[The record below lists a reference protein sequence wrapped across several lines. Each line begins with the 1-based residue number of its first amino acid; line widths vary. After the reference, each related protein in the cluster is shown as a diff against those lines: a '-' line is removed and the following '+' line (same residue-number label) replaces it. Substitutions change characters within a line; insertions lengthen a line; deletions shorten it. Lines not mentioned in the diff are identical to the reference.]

1 MKIAISIS
9 GHTRNLTLLPIL
21 NNLKSRGIQFDTF
34 VSSWNTSGYR
44 MSMYDHDKSQFD
56 FSNIDIP
63 NLKKLEIEDDSLKIE
78 EIEKAC
84 ILNQEVI
91 EPGNY
96 NPEKEFDRKYQII
109 SMFRKCQRS
118 IDIVEGEYDFI
129 LRTRFD
135 CVFDIDSVLN
145 YFQQLKETNSILV
158 PFNWGAGDEK
168 HPGGGRICDSF
179 AFGPSELIQKY
190 GKVYDYIKNP
200 ETSGYMLSNGVWFC
214 PHSIL
219 LHHLLKEKVSYIKE
233 HIGYDIIR

>member
-44 MSMYDHDKSQFD
+44 VSMYDHDKNHFD
-56 FSNIDIP
+56 FSKLDIP
-63 NLKKLEIEDDSLKIE
+63 NLKKLEIEEDGNRIE
-78 EIEKAC
+78 EIEQAC
-84 ILNQEVI
+84 FINQEVI
-91 EPGNY
+91 EPGNF

-109 SMFRKCQRS
+109 SMFRKCQKS
-118 IDIVEGEYDFI
+118 IDMIEGDYDFI

-135 CVFDIDSVLN
+135 CVFDVDCVLN
-145 YFQQLKETNSILV
+145 YIQQLKKNNTILV

-179 AFGPSELIQKY
+179 AFGPTGLIKKY
-190 GKVYDYIKNP
+190 GKVYDYIKNVK
-200 ETSGYMLSNGVWFC
+200 TSQYMIDNEVWFC

-219 LHHLLKEKVSYIKE
+219 LHHLRNECVNYIKE
-233 HIGYDIIR
+233 YIGYDIMR